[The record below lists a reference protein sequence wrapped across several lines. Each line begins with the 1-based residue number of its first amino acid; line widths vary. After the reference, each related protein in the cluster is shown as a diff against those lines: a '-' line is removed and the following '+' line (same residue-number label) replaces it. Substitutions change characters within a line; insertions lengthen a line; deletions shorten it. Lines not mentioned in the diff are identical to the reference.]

1 MIFGGED
8 KINPAGGKGL
18 DASGKM
24 LIAANLIPLV
34 GVLAWDWSIF
44 NVVMLY
50 WFENVIIGGI
60 NVLKMI
66 TCNPDPKQVDLKGK
80 LRERLLKNRD
90 ELSDEEARKAFEFAH
105 KAEANMGKLGIIHHA
120 SKLFFIPFFTFHY
133 GFFCL
138 GHGFF
143 VFALLG
149 RGEGGASLMKGGSLI
164 GEFSELLS
172 RAIELGGTWAVLAL
186 VVSHLFSFF
195 SNYLGKGE
203 YRRTVVPALMIA
215 PYGRI
220 VVLHLAII
228 FGAFATMAL
237 GSPVYLLVIL
247 IIGKIILDWKFHQRA
262 HRKLLANQQ
271 PSD

>member
-1 MIFGGED
+1 
-8 KINPAGGKGL
+8 
-18 DASGKM
+18 
-24 LIAANLIPLV
+24 
-34 GVLAWDWSIF
+34 
-44 NVVMLY
+44 
-50 WFENVIIGGI
+50 
-60 NVLKMI
+60 
-66 TCNPDPKQVDLKGK
+66 
-80 LRERLLKNRD
+80 
-90 ELSDEEARKAFEFAH
+90 
-105 KAEANMGKLGIIHHA
+105 
-120 SKLFFIPFFTFHY
+120 
-133 GFFCL
+133 
-138 GHGFF
+138 
-143 VFALLG
+143 
-149 RGEGGASLMKGGSLI
+149 MKGGSLI

-262 HRKLLANQQ
+262 HRKLLANHQT
-271 PSD
+271 SD